1 MKNMPA
7 PITEQRNLWMR
18 WRVRLGYPV
27 GVGFW
32 LLASPTLRSILQG
45 AILAALGLA
54 IRAYAAG
61 YLVKYR
67 QLATTGPYAHTR
79 NPLYFGSSLLALGFA
94 VAGDS
99 WLAAALI
106 IIYFAA
112 VYYAVMRNEE
122 SDLRLRYGSV
132 FDLYASQVP
141 LFLPRIWRVK
151 TSAAGEASQ
160 PAPRF
165 TWAQYRRNREYQAL
179 IGTMVGLI
187 VVWARIDAPA
197 WLAMLWRH
205 R

>member
-1 MKNMPA
+1 
-7 PITEQRNLWMR
+7 MR

-27 GVGFW
+27 GIAFW
-32 LLASPTLRSILQG
+32 LLASPTAHSMIHG
-45 AILAALGLA
+45 VILAALGLMT
-54 IRAYAAG
+54 RAYAAG

-79 NPLYFGSSLLALGFA
+79 NPLYFGSALLAAGFA
-94 VAGDS
+94 VAGHS
-99 WLAAALI
+99 WAAATI
-106 IIYFAA
+106 IILYFAA

-122 SDLRLRYGSV
+122 SDLRARHGSV

-151 TSAAGEASQ
+151 TSARTDPSAA
-160 PAPRF
+160 APKF

-179 IGTMVGLI
+179 IGTILGFA
-187 VVWARIDAPA
+187 VVWIRIYAPA
-197 WLAMLWRH
+197 WLLMLSRH

>member
-1 MKNMPA
+1 MPA
-7 PITEQRNLWMR
+7 SITENRNIWMR

-27 GVGFW
+27 GVAFW
-32 LLASPTLRSILQG
+32 LLASPTAYSMIHG
-45 AILAALGLA
+45 AILAALGLM

-79 NPLYFGSSLLALGFA
+79 NPLYFGSSLLAAGFA
-94 VAGDS
+94 VAGHS
-99 WLAAALI
+99 WPGAALI
-106 IIYFAA
+106 FFYFAA

-122 SDLRLRYGSV
+122 SDLRARYGSV

-151 TSAAGEASQ
+151 TTAAANSSP
-160 PAPRF
+160 PAPKF
-165 TWAQYRRNREYQAL
+165 TWTQYRRNREYQAL
-179 IGTMVGLI
+179 MGTILGFA
-187 VVWARIDAPA
+187 VVWIRIDAPA
-197 WLAMLWRH
+197 WLAILWRH

>member
-1 MKNMPA
+1 
-7 PITEQRNLWMR
+7 MR

-27 GVGFW
+27 GIAFW
-32 LLASPTLRSILQG
+32 LLASPTARSLIHG
-45 AILAALGLA
+45 AVLAALGLM

-79 NPLYFGSSLLALGFA
+79 NPLYFGSALLAAGFA
-94 VAGDS
+94 VAGHS
-99 WLAAALI
+99 WPAAALI
-106 IIYFAA
+106 ILYFAA

-122 SDLRLRYGSV
+122 SDLRARYGSV

-151 TSAAGEASQ
+151 TSAAANSPE
-160 PAPRF
+160 PRPKF

-179 IGTMVGLI
+179 IGTILGFA
-187 VVWARIDAPA
+187 VVWIRIDAPA
-197 WLAMLWRH
+197 WVAILWRH